1 MAHGLTNVLDTADLL
16 RDQAEITF
24 LFVGAGAERET
35 LMRESERRSQT
46 NVLFLP
52 AQPKDRVPDIWSLC
66 DVALVHLK
74 DSPAFADVLP
84 SKIFEAMAMGLPL
97 ILVSPE
103 GEASDL
109 ILEKGVGEWVPAGDP
124 ERFAYTVRTLSE
136 NNPKC
141 KSLAHSSLDAA
152 QMHTREK
159 QAREMLEVFKW
170 SLDQ

>member
-1 MAHGLTNVLDTADLL
+1 
-16 RDQAEITF
+16 
-24 LFVGAGAERET
+24 
-35 LMRESERRSQT
+35 
-46 NVLFLP
+46 
-52 AQPKDRVPDIWSLC
+52 
-66 DVALVHLK
+66 
-74 DSPAFADVLP
+74 
-84 SKIFEAMAMGLPL
+84 MGLPV

-109 ILEKGVGEWVPAGDP
+109 IQEKGFGEWVPAGDP